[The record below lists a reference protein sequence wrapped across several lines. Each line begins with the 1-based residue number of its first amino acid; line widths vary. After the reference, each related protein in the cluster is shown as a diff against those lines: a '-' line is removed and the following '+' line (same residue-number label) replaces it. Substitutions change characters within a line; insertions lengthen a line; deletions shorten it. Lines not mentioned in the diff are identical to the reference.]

1 MRSAQPL
8 KSSEDIPDAKTYKLV
23 GTQMSLVLALA
34 LEETDSM
41 SVDISEDE
49 VTEVETV
56 THKEASDSLNP
67 TLIEDSKDGGGG
79 YFLIGPEAEATET
92 FSLSLCLGRAQHL
105 QLAAEASTVHPD
117 PFYWRYNLLGVDVT
131 SEMFPSLETDFTAA
145 EEATGE
151 VRTSCDTLSRFL
163 AASSV
168 TFKLCTGAEVVAAA
182 DLSLSC
188 LQEAATAA
196 AGGREVNVRR
206 SLALVSSHNFAVAE
220 DSAGNRPW
228 LEVQLSLVREDAK
241 YKFSCRA
248 CGEEFRLRSCVTR
261 HILTAHIQDKFEEM
275 PDMVEGKF
283 HCPHKC
289 SYTTAKKDCIL
300 AHLILQHTAV
310 EISEVHDL
318 IEKVPEQKTDAG
330 ARPINEPD
338 EHTIEYIAGWI
349 TKKVH

>member
-1 MRSAQPL
+1 MVPSLTWLASAQNSGRKES
-8 KSSEDIPDAKTYKLV
+8 KSAVHVASI
-23 GTQMSLVLALA
+23 
-34 LEETDSM
+34 
-41 SVDISEDE
+41 
-49 VTEVETV
+49 VTL
-56 THKEASDSLNP
+56 HRPK
-67 TLIEDSKDGGGG
+67 
-79 YFLIGPEAEATET
+79 
-92 FSLSLCLGRAQHL
+92 
-105 QLAAEASTVHPD
+105 
-117 PFYWRYNLLGVDVT
+117 
-131 SEMFPSLETDFTAA
+131 
-145 EEATGE
+145 
-151 VRTSCDTLSRFL
+151 
-163 AASSV
+163 
-168 TFKLCTGAEVVAAA
+168 VVVIQSQNMAAA

-261 HILTAHIQDKFEEM
+261 HILTVHIQDKFEEM

-289 SYTTAKKDCIL
+289 SYTAAKKDSIL